1 MSFAISSMTGF
12 ARLDGVHE
20 DRRWVWELKSVNS
33 RGLELRF
40 RLPPGFDELEPE
52 LRNILR
58 AQLSRGAVSISL
70 NVLSDAPQTAYA
82 VNQDALDTAIAMTQ
96 EVSKKTPCDPPR
108 PEGILALRG
117 VLEPVEAKDDEKRK
131 KLLGALTESFA
142 EAVRR
147 LKSARDSEGKSM
159 AEVLSTHL
167 DSVAQ
172 LTADAGVH
180 AAATPEALRDRLKTQ
195 IKELLEGSPLPE
207 DRLAQEAAM
216 LAVKADIRE
225 ELDRLKAHID
235 AGRLLLNDAKPV
247 GRRFDFLTQEF
258 NREANTL
265 CSKVQD
271 MSLKRIGLDLKN
283 VIDQMPRAGAEY

>member
-1 MSFAISSMTGF
+1 M
-12 ARLDGVHE
+12 R
-20 DRRWVWELKSVNS
+20 
-33 RGLELRF
+33 
-40 RLPPGFDELEPE
+40 
-52 LRNILR
+52 
-58 AQLSRGAVSISL
+58 SIRK
-70 NVLSDAPQTAYA
+70 
-82 VNQDALDTAIAMTQ
+82 ALDAAIAMTQ
-96 EVSKKTPCDPPR
+96 AVSKKTRCDPPR

-131 KLLGALTESFA
+131 KLLGALTDSFA

-159 AEVLSTHL
+159 ADVLSAHL

-180 AAATPEALRDRLKTQ
+180 AAATPEALRERLQAQ
-195 IKELLEGSPLPE
+195 IKELLGSSLPE
-207 DRLAQEAAM
+207 ERLAQEAAM

-235 AGRLLLNDAKPV
+235 AGRLLLKDAKPV

-258 NREANTL
+258 NREAKHPML
-265 CSKVQD
+265 ES
-271 MSLKRIGLDLKN
+271 
-283 VIDQMPRAGAEY
+283 AGYVA